1 MVIMGTELRFTE
13 PELRQEENVKKIL
26 LGLFV
31 VAMIIGLTA
40 CSQDLASKMG
50 ANMHKM
56 GNNIYGIKANM
67 TEVSKATGAVDASV
81 DSEGNVDINKA
92 ADIMKKLDGIKKSE
106 QKTEALRQSLQESA
120 GTTNEKLAAS
130 IEDTKTALA
139 SKVATLEDGNQKT
152 VANVILSAL
161 NSVEDSVSADPT
173 KAEVATVAILN
184 EMAKVVTD
192 LTDDSIENLAAQG
205 QEALDALLIVSGLG
219 STDLLAD
226 LNLQTFFGGN
236 SGSKAAGDSSDG
248 NLLQNLVAVLVKFVC
263 VDGKFDQIR
272 FNSFVLQ
279 AKTLR
284 AAYEMI
290 SLKYIRNATSINDY
304 DALLNINFSHGLDA
318 EDLAKYLL
326 SWLFIELNDI
336 LGNNVIGSTLDAMI
350 SPANYDKFTN
360 LANPNLQ
367 IDDEAMH
374 AASTQFINAA
384 FLAFGINIDAIINFS
399 LPTSREIFDDELLE
413 EILADKLTARFEA
426 EEIAKEE
433 ENRGSLMTDEEKEE
447 FLNTEEINSIVTI
460 AVADAMAEGGEY
472 AVPFNPSYEIEPVE
486 NEAEIR
492 ELRTTTIRGYLT
504 EKFGCTEDEIQE
516 AMDAKL
522 KSAKESDMLF
532 MVLSIVFQVSEILN
546 PETGAEKIADLGD
559 AVKALPGD
567 FMRFVGTSVVILR
580 DSEWDGALL
589 SLAKVP
595 SNEQNKVSF
604 FLKSTT
610 NSLLGIE
617 GGEE

>member
-1 MVIMGTELRFTE
+1 M
-13 PELRQEENVKKIL
+13 KKIL

-31 VAMIIGLTA
+31 VAMIIGFTA

-219 STDLLAD
+219 STDLLED
-226 LNLQTFFGGN
+226 LNLQSLLGGN

-384 FLAFGINIDAIINFS
+384 FLAFGINIDAITNFS
-399 LPTSREIFDDELLE
+399 IPAAKEYSDDELLE
-413 EILADKLTARFEA
+413 DVLREELNKIYRAKAVADKQ
-426 EEIAKEE
+426 EEDPE
-433 ENRGSLMTDEEKEE
+433 SLKTE
-447 FLNTEEINSIVTI
+447 EEINEYLNGDEVSLQII
-460 AVADAMAEGGEY
+460 FAVSDAMGEGGDY
-472 AVPFNPSYEIEPVE
+472 AIPSNPSYETEPLSEEQV
-486 NEAEIR
+486 AAIR
-492 ELRTTTIRGYLT
+492 AQRETLLRGYLT
-504 EKFGCTEDEIQE
+504 DDPFNYTDESLQE
-516 AMDAKL
+516 AMKTALEK
-522 KSAKESDMLF
+522 ARESDMMF
-532 MVLSIVFQVSEILN
+532 MVLAIVAQVSEILN
-546 PETGAEKIADLGD
+546 PETGAEKIADLGV

-595 SNEQNKVSF
+595 SNEKNKVSF
-604 FLKSTT
+604 LLKSTT